1 VRQWGLRAKNDHV
14 LVLHAKGEE
23 IKGQSK
29 WISYHLRNLRTLK
42 IVELALLICQ
52 NTCMCKIWS
61 LVGRIFDYGKKG
73 EFLALDQFFSCIPL
87 FMPKQVCLT

>member
-1 VRQWGLRAKNDHV
+1 
-14 LVLHAKGEE
+14 LVLNAKGGE

-29 WISYHLRNLRTLK
+29 WISYHLRNLK

-52 NTCMCKIWS
+52 NTLMCKFWS
-61 LVGRIFDYGKKG
+61 LVGRILDYGKRG
-73 EFLALDQFFSCIPL
+73 SFWLLINFSLGIPH

>member
-1 VRQWGLRAKNDHV
+1 LTILVRQWGFRAKSDPV
-14 LVLHAKGEE
+14 LVLHAKGGE

-29 WISYHLRNLRTLK
+29 WISYHLRNLK
-42 IVELALLICQ
+42 IVVELALLICQ

-73 EFLALDQFFSCIPL
+73 EFLALDQFFS
-87 FMPKQVCLT
+87 

>member
-1 VRQWGLRAKNDHV
+1 MIPFWCLMP
-14 LVLHAKGEE
+14 KGGE

-29 WISYHLRNLRTLK
+29 WINYHLRNLK

-73 EFLALDQFFSCIPL
+73 EFFGS
-87 FMPKQVCLT
+87 